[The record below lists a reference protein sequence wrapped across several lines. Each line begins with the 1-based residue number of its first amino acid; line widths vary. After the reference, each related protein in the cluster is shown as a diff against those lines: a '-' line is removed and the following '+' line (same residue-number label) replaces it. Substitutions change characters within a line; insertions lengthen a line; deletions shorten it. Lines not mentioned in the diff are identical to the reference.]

1 MHKPR
6 NLFRAKTAQKEFR
19 VSVFALFLCASCYR
33 IFILQQPLL
42 YYSISVV
49 RQASI
54 FRWKKARDTE
64 ELRRKAVAALITH
77 GFCHLCNAQIRGN
90 QQMLCVVDALA
101 DDVFRYAAPNRFL
114 ESSFQLRGAH
124 ESNFGKLFQ
133 RYPKGIV
140 VVDVPNGGIQVR
152 FICRCHAQRT
162 LGPCAAPGL
171 LKRHGFQHLPLIKE
185 LCRWAE
191 TVIGLQLFE
200 QQNQLRVIH
209 TAGHALKNTV
219 EVHAFPAQLFP

>member
-1 MHKPR
+1 MHKTR

-33 IFILQQPLL
+33 IFVLQQPLL

-49 RQASI
+49 RHASI

-133 RYPKGIV
+133 RYAVDILVDDIV
-140 VVDVPNGGIQVR
+140 QP
-152 FICRCHAQRT
+152 APEWLSMYRT
-162 LGPCAAPGL
+162 AAFKFASSAGVMRRERL
-171 LKRHGFQHLPLIKE
+171 AR
-185 LCRWAE
+185 
-191 TVIGLQLFE
+191 V
-200 QQNQLRVIH
+200 LRRASSSASA
-209 TAGHALKNTV
+209 TASST
-219 EVHAFPAQLFP
+219 FPS